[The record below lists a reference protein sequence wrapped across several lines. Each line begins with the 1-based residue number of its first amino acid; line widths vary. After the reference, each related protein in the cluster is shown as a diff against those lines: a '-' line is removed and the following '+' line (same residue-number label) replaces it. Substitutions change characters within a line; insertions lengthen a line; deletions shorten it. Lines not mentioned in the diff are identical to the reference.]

1 MAALSAIH
9 PTLLDV
15 SRRVAPNGTI
25 DKIVEM
31 LNQTNRVLDDMV
43 WIEGN
48 LPTGHKTTARTGLPS
63 PTWRKFYGGVQPTK
77 STTVQVTATCGMLQ
91 AYAEVDKK
99 LADLANNQEEFRL
112 SEDMAHIEGMNEEFV
127 QTLIY
132 GNEGSE
138 PEAFTGFMP
147 AFNAR
152 SGVANAENVIH
163 GGSADTDN
171 TSILLV
177 VWGANTVFG
186 ITPKGSPTGLQM
198 TDKGQV
204 TIENIDGLGGRAEGY
219 RSHYEWDCGLCI
231 RDWRYVVRI
240 CNIEVSAL
248 LKNPTSGA
256 DLIDLMTQAL
266 ELPPSLTMGRPVF
279 YCNRT
284 IKSFLRRQINNKVTN
299 STLTMDKVA
308 GNHVMMFDGIPVH
321 RVDAITNTEA
331 LVPA

>member
-15 SRRVAPNGTI
+15 SRRTAPDGTI

-43 WIEGN
+43 WVEGN
-48 LPTGHKTTARTGLPS
+48 LPTGHKTTARTGLPT

-99 LADLANNQEEFRL
+99 LADLANNQESFRL

-152 SGVANAENVIH
+152 SGVANADNVIH
-163 GGSADTDN
+163 GGSSDTDN

-177 VWGANTVFG
+177 IWGANTVFG

-219 RSHYEWDCGLCI
+219 RTHYEWDCGLCI

-248 LKNPTSGA
+248 LTNPTSGA
-256 DLIDLMTQAL
+256 DLIDLIAQAL
-266 ELPPSLTMGRPVF
+266 ELPPSLSMGRPVL

-284 IKSFLRRQINNKVTN
+284 IKSFLRRQIAHKVAA
-299 STLTMDKVA
+299 STLTMEQVA
-308 GNHVMMFDGIPVH
+308 GKHVMMFDGIPVH

-331 LVPA
+331 LVPV